1 MRVLPKIKY
10 VSEKEFSRAMWSVLE
25 DGENIEGLFMTT
37 NVAEDGSVV
46 FVGGDNYR
54 HNDFFVE
61 EFPNFYHCVAW
72 LNREFEMSEYG
83 EWQNENKYC

>member
-61 EFPNFYHCVAW
+61 EFQNFYHCVAW
-72 LNREFEMSEYG
+72 LNREFEMSEYE
-83 EWQNENKYC
+83 EWQNENKSC